1 MQNNSSMVTNVELSG
16 NIQEVDEMTQD
27 RIVYSFRTNGMSV
40 WSPRWDEA
48 EDMSHAEPRPAEDD
62 AYATDVHHTDA
73 WTAYPDY

>member
-1 MQNNSSMVTNVELSG
+1 MVTNVELTG

-48 EDMSHAEPRPAEDD
+48 EDASHAEPSPAEDD
-62 AYATDVHHTDA
+62 AYGADVHHTDA
-73 WTAYPDY
+73 WTCYPDY